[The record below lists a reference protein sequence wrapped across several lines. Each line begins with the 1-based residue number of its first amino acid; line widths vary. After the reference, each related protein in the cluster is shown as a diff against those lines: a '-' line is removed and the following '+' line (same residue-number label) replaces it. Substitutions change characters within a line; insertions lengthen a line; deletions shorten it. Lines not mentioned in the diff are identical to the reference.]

1 MSEETRP
8 PPAWAGDVSLGVR
21 AWVGETP
28 PAPDSR
34 RGPAAGRP
42 GRSGGADGPDR
53 GDADGEQRAGARRR
67 TGGARRDG
75 ARTDGRRRT
84 RTWEER
90 EAARL
95 AREEAAAAE
104 VEADPEAVARK
115 ILLDTLTGQARTRQ
129 ELADKLAK
137 RGVPDQL
144 ACDLL
149 DRFTEVGLVDDEAF
163 ARQWVESRHR
173 SRGLAPRALK
183 QELRRKGVDDEAA
196 AAALEQIDADDQRRA
211 ARALVDRKLRSMRG
225 LEPPVATRR
234 LAGLLARKG
243 YDAGLAFA
251 VVREALAEQGDDV
264 DDLAGPDELG

>member
-1 MSEETRP
+1 MSESRP
-8 PPAWAGDVSLGVR
+8 APDWVGDVGLGVR

-28 PAPDSR
+28 PTPVTPAEPDGSDSGTGARGARAKGGSR
-34 RGPAAGRP
+34 RKAGGKKPR
-42 GRSGGADGPDR
+42 
-53 GDADGEQRAGARRR
+53 
-67 TGGARRDG
+67 
-75 ARTDGRRRT
+75 

-137 RGVPDQL
+137 RGVPDEL
-144 ACDLL
+144 AADLL
-149 DRFTEVGLVDDEAF
+149 DRFTEVGLVDDAAF

-183 QELRRKGVDDEAA
+183 QELRRKGVADDDVAE
-196 AAALEQIDADDQRRA
+196 ALEQIDETDQREA
-211 ARALVDRKLRSMRG
+211 ARALVDKKLRSMRG
-225 LEPPVATRR
+225 LDPQVATRR

-243 YDAGLAFA
+243 YAAGLAFS
-251 VVREALAEQGDDV
+251 VVREALADAGED
-264 DDLAGPDELG
+264 DDLGDHPDL